1 MGDGERTFTVTLT
14 EAQHDVLQA
23 AIEAAWV
30 YWEDKSRQQN
40 RQTLLRASSKLQAA
54 WNNGLRR

>member
-1 MGDGERTFTVTLT
+1 MGDEERTFTVTLT

-23 AIEAAWV
+23 AMEAAWI
-30 YWEDKSRQQN
+30 YGDCRQQN